1 MLSIQLLGAPL
12 LLLDGQALSVPRR
25 KSRALLFYL
34 AARTTPATRDH
45 LLALLWPDHDR
56 PAAQQILRTSLHG
69 LRKALGSALIVGDDT
84 LSLAPDTDLDI
95 RRFEAGLAATTDLET
110 LAAALA
116 LYRDDFLADFSVP
129 DAEAFEAW
137 ADTERARYRQLATD
151 GLATLAQRYQAR
163 QDYPAARES
172 LARALAFNPF
182 QEDLQRAAL
191 RLDYL
196 AGDRAGAIR
205 RYESL
210 RRLLDDEFGVPPM
223 DETRALYDAI
233 ITDSLPADDR
243 RPATDDRRAATPVAE
258 PWSVVG
264 RQSSSVL
271 PFTGRAAQLQRLREL
286 ASTRKRAL
294 IEGEPGIG
302 KTRLADAFIQQFDGL
317 ALIGAARELEQALPY
332 QPVIEALRGLLAQ
345 PEWPAWRATLGLPR
359 IWLAEAARL
368 LPELGETGAG
378 QTDDTPQS
386 TNESR
391 LWEGV
396 SQLLQAL
403 ARRRP

>member
-1 MLSIQLLGAPL
+1 MHSGLIGRIAPFSVFVHPAPHSGIIPITMLSIQLLGAPL
-12 LLLDGQALSVPRR
+12 LLLDGRPLNVPRR

-56 PAAQQILRTSLHG
+56 SAAQQILRTSLHG
-69 LRKALGSALIVGDDT
+69 LRKALGPALIVGDDT
-84 LSLAPDTDLDI
+84 LSIAPDTDLDI
-95 RRFEAGLAATTDLET
+95 RRFEAGLSATADLET
-110 LAAALA
+110 LTSALV

-137 ADTERARYRQLATD
+137 ADAERARYRQLVTD

-163 QDYPAARES
+163 QDYPAAREA

-233 ITDSLPADDR
+233 ITDSLLVSSQQSTVSSQP
-243 RPATDDRRAATPVAE
+243 TNKRRATAD
-258 PWSVVG
+258 W
-264 RQSSSVL
+264 QL
-271 PFTGRAAQLQRLREL
+271 P
-286 ASTRKRAL
+286 
-294 IEGEPGIG
+294 
-302 KTRLADAFIQQFDGL
+302 
-317 ALIGAARELEQALPY
+317 
-332 QPVIEALRGLLAQ
+332 
-345 PEWPAWRATLGLPR
+345 
-359 IWLAEAARL
+359 
-368 LPELGETGAG
+368 
-378 QTDDTPQS
+378 
-386 TNESR
+386 
-391 LWEGV
+391 
-396 SQLLQAL
+396 
-403 ARRRP
+403 

>member
-12 LLLDGQALSVPRR
+12 LLLDGRPLSVPRR

-45 LLALLWPDHDR
+45 LLALLLPDHDR

-69 LRKALGSALIVGDDT
+69 LRKALGPALIVGDDA
-84 LSLAPDTDLDI
+84 LSITPDADLDI
-95 RRFEAGLAATTDLET
+95 QRFEAGLAAPAALET

-137 ADTERARYRQLATD
+137 ADAERERYRQLATR
-151 GLATLAQRYQAR
+151 GLAALAQRYQAR
-163 QDYPAARES
+163 QDYPAAREA
-172 LARALAFNPF
+172 LARALAFNPL
-182 QEDLQRAAL
+182 QEDLQRTAL

-223 DETRALYDAI
+223 DETRVLYDAI
-233 ITDSLPADDR
+233 ITDSLPTDDR
-243 RPATDDRRAATPVAE
+243 RPTTDDRRAALPVAE

-264 RQSSSVL
+264 
-271 PFTGRAAQLQRLREL
+271 
-286 ASTRKRAL
+286 
-294 IEGEPGIG
+294 
-302 KTRLADAFIQQFDGL
+302 
-317 ALIGAARELEQALPY
+317 
-332 QPVIEALRGLLAQ
+332 
-345 PEWPAWRATLGLPR
+345 
-359 IWLAEAARL
+359 
-368 LPELGETGAG
+368 
-378 QTDDTPQS
+378 
-386 TNESR
+386 
-391 LWEGV
+391 
-396 SQLLQAL
+396 
-403 ARRRP
+403 